1 MPQFENCVI
10 CGKPCME
17 RFIEA
22 ISDDRFGCPDVVSI
36 YKCQSCNHFACFP
49 RLEEHQISSL
59 YEKYYGRTS
68 SAEIGEHRTLH
79 SKFWRWIM
87 GENNLG
93 QFAIKGRGV
102 KMLDVGSGDC
112 QNLWDATYLGFNAY
126 GFDVDRTSVQ
136 IGKLNGLRVKSGE
149 SAADAYFGE
158 KFDYI
163 QLNQVIE
170 HFRDPAVELE
180 GLAEMLAENGLIFIS
195 TPNSS
200 SILRYLCGK
209 TWINWH
215 VPYHQHHFSKKSLRK
230 LMEDNNWI
238 ITKSRTVTPL
248 VWVSL
253 QLRNSRRSQQA
264 GAPSKVWATTTQR
277 KYSRLLEL
285 TVIAAVFFPIRI
297 LDLIKLGDCQMVIA
311 RRKN

>member
-22 ISDDRFGCPDVVSI
+22 ISDDRFGCPDLVSI
-36 YKCQSCNHFACFP
+36 NKCQSCNHFSCFP
-49 RLEEHQISSL
+49 RMEKHQISSL

-68 SAEIGEHRTLH
+68 SAEIGEHRTLN

-93 QFAIKGRGV
+93 QFAIKGRGI
-102 KMLDVGSGDC
+102 KLLDVGSGDC
-112 QNLWDATYLGFNAY
+112 QNLWDATHLGFNAY

-163 QLNQVIE
+163 HI
-170 HFRDPAVELE
+170 
-180 GLAEMLAENGLIFIS
+180 
-195 TPNSS
+195 
-200 SILRYLCGK
+200 
-209 TWINWH
+209 
-215 VPYHQHHFSKKSLRK
+215 
-230 LMEDNNWI
+230 
-238 ITKSRTVTPL
+238 
-248 VWVSL
+248 
-253 QLRNSRRSQQA
+253 
-264 GAPSKVWATTTQR
+264 
-277 KYSRLLEL
+277 
-285 TVIAAVFFPIRI
+285 
-297 LDLIKLGDCQMVIA
+297 
-311 RRKN
+311 